1 MHTFSDLAIAHV
13 KPFEKLFVLKSL
25 DIFEVVGTGFY
36 MVTREFNFA
45 QIHFD
50 AISK

>member
-1 MHTFSDLAIAHV
+1 MRMSNLLKNYSF
-13 KPFEKLFVLKSL
+13 LKSV

-36 MVTREFNFA
+36 MATREFNFA